1 MKKNIQINIF
11 GTIYAIDEDA
21 YQLLNNYLEGM
32 KQYFCRQEGGDEIAD
47 DIEHRVAELLWQYKE
62 QGTAA
67 YQCAEEQCGMFSE
80 RRQEL
85 GDTVQQRILWHIP
98 GLARLWQ

>member
-32 KQYFCRQEGGDEIAD
+32 KQYFCRQEGGD
-47 DIEHRVAELLWQYKE
+47 
-62 QGTAA
+62 
-67 YQCAEEQCGMFSE
+67 
-80 RRQEL
+80 
-85 GDTVQQRILWHIP
+85 
-98 GLARLWQ
+98 